1 MSHIGNE
8 PEMITLDTILNCF
21 WHDCHM
27 KIYEQMHYVKNPY
40 YCGII
45 FKIYRKYT
53 LKQLY
58 LLNVNMPDIFEK
70 WYTENSVT

>member
-1 MSHIGNE
+1 
-8 PEMITLDTILNCF
+8 
-21 WHDCHM
+21 M
-27 KIYEQMHYVKNPY
+27 KIYEQMHYVKKPY

-70 WYTENSVT
+70 LYTENSVT